1 MMNRVRI
8 ILLIT
13 AVLVFHQCGIQK
25 EVIQPEA
32 PKLVG
37 VEGFREL
44 CKSGDTIR
52 NILISKAE
60 SLIITEEERYE
71 ATVTLFAVRDS
82 IIYISAVSGGFEIL
96 RASVEPDT
104 IRVID
109 RLNKIFYRSPVK
121 RRFGHQHPV
130 DFEDVN
136 NIISSYFV
144 CNDLNRAIEQD
155 FSHIIFDFD
164 EPLIKKRI
172 SFGRESLKMD
182 KFEFYH
188 IQTHKFFTGEKDE
201 DGFRLYSNFIIGEF
215 EIKARG
221 GTILYNQDIPIKM
234 EVNPRRY
241 SFIDM

>member
-1 MMNRVRI
+1 MMNRVKI

-13 AVLVFHQCGIQK
+13 AAWVFNQCGIQK
-25 EVIQPEA
+25 EVVQPEA
-32 PKLVG
+32 PTLVG
-37 VEGFREL
+37 MEGFRER
-44 CKSGDTIR
+44 CKPGDTIS

-71 ATVTLFAVRDS
+71 VTVTLFSVRDS
-82 IIYISAVSGGFEIL
+82 IIYMSAVNSGFEIL

-130 DFEDVN
+130 DFQDLQ

-144 CNDLNRAIEQD
+144 CDDLDRAIEQD

-188 IQTHKFFTGEKDE
+188 TQTHKYFTGEKDKE
-201 DGFRLYSNFIIGEF
+201 GFRIFSNFMIGEI
-215 EIKARG
+215 EIKAKG

-234 EVNPRRY
+234 EVNPKRY
-241 SFIDM
+241 SIINI